1 MSFGT
6 LLGVSIAVFGIGG
19 ISGIYLPSLKS
30 SLSVQVLGSLG
41 IGVAGFAI
49 FATGRTVGAGF
60 TNGFH
65 PRFGVDP
72 LSGLFLA
79 MLSIVATPVLL
90 YSQGYY
96 DTSNRS
102 RAIVIM
108 NSAFILALIMVICAR
123 DPVSVLGGWELMTL
137 IPAAMILVAHDRDP
151 KARRSVWVYLG
162 VTHIGGAG
170 TWVAILLMAH
180 AGAIGGH
187 TGLHSGSVL
196 ETVVAIAAI
205 VGLGTKAGLMPFHV
219 WLPRAHP
226 IAPAPVSALMSGVM
240 IKVSIY
246 LFIRI
251 LVDWIGP
258 LPTWIGILV
267 LALGAVSSVVGVTYA
282 IFEHE
287 LKRLLA
293 MHSIENIG
301 IITLGLGACLLLR
314 SHSEMLWASFALGA
328 ALFHC
333 MNHAIF
339 KSLLFM
345 GAGTFERYIGSLN
358 IDHLGGLLRRLPIAG
373 GCFLIGSM
381 AIAGLP
387 PLNGFASEWLTIQ
400 SLVHLSR
407 FGSFIDSISGAIAL
421 ALLATTAALAVLCF
435 VKVIGLVLLGA
446 ARTRENTA
454 SKLPS
459 KSMDVSLGFLA
470 LCCIILGTIPGI
482 VFTKMASLGPWN
494 LEVRSSLGLHLPGTG
509 SLPTLWIAGLLACI
523 TALLLLFRGRSSAQ
537 LAPTWICGQD
547 QSSRLRWTSAG
558 FSKPLRMTLETI
570 LRPTREIDSR
580 EQGNIAQKVTYS
592 GHVPHHFET
601 HMYAPIHRMMLAIAH
616 SMRRMQSGSLST
628 YVFYLIGLVVA
639 ALLAVHVG
647 LVR

>member
-1 MSFGT
+1 
-6 LLGVSIAVFGIGG
+6 
-19 ISGIYLPSLKS
+19 
-30 SLSVQVLGSLG
+30 
-41 IGVAGFAI
+41 
-49 FATGRTVGAGF
+49 
-60 TNGFH
+60 
-65 PRFGVDP
+65 
-72 LSGLFLA
+72 
-79 MLSIVATPVLL
+79 
-90 YSQGYY
+90 
-96 DTSNRS
+96 
-102 RAIVIM
+102 
-108 NSAFILALIMVICAR
+108 MVICAR
-123 DPVSVLGGWELMTL
+123 DPVSLLGGWELMTV
-137 IPAAMILVAHDRDP
+137 IPAAMILVAHDREA

-170 TWVAILLMAH
+170 TWIAILLMAH

-187 TGLHSGSVL
+187 VVMQSGSAL
-196 ETVVAIAAI
+196 QIAVALAAL
-205 VGLGTKAGLMPFHV
+205 VGLGTKAGLMPFHI

-240 IKVSIY
+240 IKISIY
-246 LFIRI
+246 LLIRI
-251 LVDWIGP
+251 LIDWIGP

-267 LALGAVSSVVGVTYA
+267 LALGALSSVAGVTYA

-301 IITLGLGACLLLR
+301 IITLGIGACLLLR
-314 SHSEMLWASFALGA
+314 SNSEMLWASFALGA
-328 ALFHC
+328 ALFHS

-345 GAGTFERYIGSLN
+345 GAGTFERYIGALN

-373 GCFLIGSM
+373 GCFLVGSM

-547 QSSRLRWTSAG
+547 QSPRLRWTSAG
-558 FSKPLRMTLETI
+558 FSKPLKMTLETI
-570 LRPTREIDSR
+570 LRPTREIAFSER
-580 EQGNIAQKVTYS
+580 GSITQKVAYS
-592 GHVPHHFET
+592 GHLPHHFET
-601 HMYAPIHRMMLAIAH
+601 HIYAPIHRLMLAVANT
-616 SMRRMQSGSLST
+616 MRRMQSGSLST
-628 YVFYLIGLVVA
+628 YVFYLIGLVLA